1 MDKILVVDD
10 EQHIR
15 DLYSLELSS
24 DGYDVETAASGYN
37 LLKDIELSR
46 PDVIIPDIRLA
57 NHDGLDL
64 LLEIRKRHAD
74 LPIILCSAYDSF
86 RDDAR
91 AIAADAYVVKSFDL
105 SELKMK
111 IQRSIEA
118 RITTGRELL
127 PAPLKAGGS
136 QTEGT
141 TSPIIG
147 RGMECTGLL

>member
-1 MDKILVVDD
+1 MDRILVVDD
-10 EQHIR
+10 EEHIR

-37 LLKDIELSR
+37 LLKDIELLR
-46 PDVIIPDIRLA
+46 PDVIILDIRLA

-111 IQRSIEA
+111 IQRVIEA
-118 RITTGRELL
+118 RTTTGREFL
-127 PAPLKAGGS
+127 AASAKARGS
-136 QTEGT
+136 QTEET
-141 TSPIIG
+141 TSRIVE
-147 RGMECTGLL
+147 RRMKCTG

>member
-1 MDKILVVDD
+1 MDRILVVDD
-10 EQHIR
+10 EEHIR

-37 LLKDIELSR
+37 LLKDIELLR
-46 PDVIIPDIRLA
+46 PDVIILDIRLA

-64 LLEIRKRHAD
+64 LPEIRKRHAD

-111 IQRSIEA
+111 IQRVIEA
-118 RITTGRELL
+118 RTTTGREFL
-127 PAPLKAGGS
+127 AASAKARGS
-136 QTEGT
+136 QTEET
-141 TSPIIG
+141 TSRIVE
-147 RGMECTGLL
+147 RRMECTG